1 MVLFSSCIE
10 TVGEHGDFIYR
21 KVMDISIAMARIEN
35 SHLDIFHCW
44 FLPGET
50 LLASGRTRIDP
61 ENLDHMRMLAEKIH
75 TRKISVLL
83 AEYDLS
89 DIRHSVVVLKGDPGE
104 MIVDY
109 SDKKGIDLIVMGTI
123 GRSGL
128 SGLIMGSTAEKVIER
143 VNCSVLTIKPSN
155 FKSPITV

>member
-1 MVLFSSCIE
+1 
-10 TVGEHGDFIYR
+10 
-21 KVMDISIAMARIEN
+21 
-35 SHLDIFHCW
+35 
-44 FLPGET
+44 
-50 LLASGRTRIDP
+50 
-61 ENLDHMRMLAEKIH
+61 MRMLAEKIH

-109 SDKKGIDLIVMGTI
+109 SDKNGIDLIVMGTI
-123 GRSGL
+123 GLSGL

-155 FKSPITV
+155 FKSPITL